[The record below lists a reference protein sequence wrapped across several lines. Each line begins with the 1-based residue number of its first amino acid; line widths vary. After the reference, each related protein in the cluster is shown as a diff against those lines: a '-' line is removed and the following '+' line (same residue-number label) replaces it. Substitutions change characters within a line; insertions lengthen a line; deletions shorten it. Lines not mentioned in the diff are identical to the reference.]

1 MDYAYQAMKR
11 ALEDVTLAPDAG
23 VDGLAAKLNQIWAR
37 TASDVLEQDAVAK
50 NKELRDIYRVLLDQ
64 ARNATAEFR
73 WLGKPKLFYSP
84 IQKKKRTDRLR
95 RLLLLPPLGLLVF
108 LLIWYSMAK
117 NYVGVVITAVS
128 AAALVSYLSMSAWDN
143 YKAANQIGDMRA
155 EQQLD
160 PVLVRSTLERIAETA
175 DANASSLAGRIQ
187 EEQSEGAGS
196 LDGLDLAK
204 RLLKLRGEGEEVP
217 DSALTEVQ
225 RYLSACGIVALDY
238 TPQRKAL
245 FTLLPSNGVRTL
257 QPALVRRVRTVRNG
271 ESVEEEVLLE
281 QGVACV
287 NAGEKE

>member
-1 MDYAYQAMKR
+1 MEYAYQAIKR

-37 TASDVLEQDAVAK
+37 TASDVLEQEGVAA
-50 NKELRDIYRVLLDQ
+50 NKALRDVYRVLLDQ

-73 WLGKPKLFYSP
+73 WLGEPKLFYSP
-84 IQKKKRTDRLR
+84 LQKKRSTDRLR

-108 LLIWYSMAK
+108 FLIWYGMAK

-128 AAALVSYLSMSAWDN
+128 AVTLVSYLSMSAWDS
-143 YKAANQIGDMRA
+143 YKTANQIGDMRA

-160 PVLVRSTLERIAETA
+160 PVLVRSTLERIAETV
-175 DANASSLAGRIQ
+175 DANAASLAGRIQ
-187 EEQSEGAGS
+187 EEQGEGVGA
-196 LDGLDLAK
+196 LDGLELAK
-204 RLLKLRGEGEEVP
+204 KLLKLHGEGEEVP
-217 DSALTEVQ
+217 DSALTEVR
-225 RYLSACGIVALDY
+225 RYLSACGITALDY

-245 FTLLPSNGVRTL
+245 FTLLPSNGTRTL

-287 NAGEKE
+287 GAREKG